1 MTQAEHADITRYLAK
16 VRRGLRGLPPGDVDD
31 TIEEIRTHLYE
42 EVGERGDAA
51 AVLRDFGDPVE
62 VASAIVER
70 RVRPDE
76 GRCVPQASLG
86 RRYSAWATD
95 VVIGLGPMLLVPTAL
110 TFSTLAGGL
119 HGADAAMP
127 VWIQMSEHVA
137 HGWLTALGY
146 EGLPAPAAVSAWQWA
161 LAAVLLGWA
170 VFYWMALRRSHSA
183 SVGMWMTGLRGI
195 RVNDDRVVVRERDIA
210 QSPAP
215 LGASRGRWWILVAAI
230 PTGCLCI
237 LLLIYYVWMCVG
249 PFLPPRILG

>member
-1 MTQAEHADITRYLAK
+1 MYKRQ
-16 VRRGLRGLPPGDVDD
+16 
-31 TIEEIRTHLYE
+31 
-42 EVGERGDAA
+42 
-51 AVLRDFGDPVE
+51 
-62 VASAIVER
+62 
-70 RVRPDE
+70 
-76 GRCVPQASLG
+76 
-86 RRYSAWATD
+86 
-95 VVIGLGPMLLVPTAL
+95 
-110 TFSTLAGGL
+110 
-119 HGADAAMP
+119 
-127 VWIQMSEHVA
+127 
-137 HGWLTALGY
+137 
-146 EGLPAPAAVSAWQWA
+146 AWQWA

-183 SVGMWMTGLRGI
+183 SAGMWMTGLRGI